1 MLLPSCIYLL
11 RPVTNFQTH
20 LDHLPPLPLQRAK
33 DVVDTVPFGTRRD
46 VHKVG
51 FEFAKHSMFPK
62 HADPEKSRVLIGEG
76 NPGVTQPYSASLLNV
91 SAMSYGAL
99 SDNAILALSS
109 GAEKGNFYHN
119 TGEGGMSRFHL
130 QGGGSLVWNIGTG
143 YFGCGSGSLHRV
155 FDPEMFRENA
165 TRENCKMVEIKLSQG
180 AKPAHGGMLPR
191 AKITEAIAEARGLA
205 FPATADCNSPPTHS
219 AFSSPAELCAFIARL
234 RDLSGGKPVGFK
246 VCLGACVRFCVYFFF
261 WGGGMEGL
269 NEVAG

>member
-1 MLLPSCIYLL
+1 MIYWKSKTLLVKPEDTYG
-11 RPVTNFQTH
+11 
-20 LDHLPPLPLQRAK
+20 
-33 DVVDTVPFGTRRD
+33 VD
-46 VHKVG
+46 
-51 FEFAKHSMFPK
+51 
-62 HADPEKSRVLIGEG
+62 
-76 NPGVTQPYSASLLNV
+76 SAPTG
-91 SAMSYGAL
+91 SA
-99 SDNAILALSS
+99 NAILALNE
-109 GAEKGNFYHN
+109 GAKMGGFYHN

-261 WGGGMEGL
+261 GIIGASGPSIIHL
-269 NEVAG
+269 VASLKERRTVREPLFIFSSLLFPVSA